1 MASAFKLDIITPEK
15 KFFSG
20 EVESLIINSV
30 DGEMCVLKGH
40 MPSVTVLRVGELRV
54 KQDGNWQKFVA
65 SEGFVEVRPDETLI
79 FAQTVERPEEVDIS
93 RAKAAKE
100 RAEEKLRQKLS
111 MMEYRQSQVALA
123 RAMARLR
130 VVNENNSNLND

>member
-1 MASAFKLDIITPEK
+1 MASTFKLDIITPEK

-20 EVESLIINSV
+20 EVEALVINSV

-40 MPSVTVLRVGELRV
+40 MPSVTVLRIGELRV
-54 KQDGNWQKFVA
+54 KQDGEWKKFVA
-65 SEGFVEVRPDETLI
+65 SEGFVEVRPDETLV
-79 FAQTVERPEEVDIS
+79 FAQTAERPEEVDIN

-111 MMEYRQSQVALA
+111 MLEYRRSQIDLA
-123 RAMARLR
+123 KAMARLR
-130 VVNENNSNLND
+130 VVNDKNTNLE

>member
-1 MASAFKLDIITPEK
+1 MASTFKLDIITPER

-20 EVESLIINSV
+20 DVESLVINSV
-30 DGEMCVLKGH
+30 DGEMCILKGH
-40 MPSVTVLRVGELRV
+40 MPSVTVLRIGELRV
-54 KQDGNWQKFVA
+54 KQDGKWQKYVA
-65 SEGFVEVRPDETLI
+65 SEGFVEVRPDETLV
-79 FAQTVERPEEVDIS
+79 FAQTAERPEEVDIS

-111 MMEYRQSQVALA
+111 MMEYRQSQIALS

-130 VVNENNSNLND
+130 VANDNNSNLKD